1 VTRRHRRSPAG
12 SDEDTPIEEQV
23 RQVIAVSFNLDE
35 DDLPAPLSPETV
47 AGWNSCSQMTL
58 LLNLERRFGVSF
70 SLEQMVTMTS
80 AKRINEV
87 VRMMIAA
94 GPNR

>member
-1 VTRRHRRSPAG
+1 VTRRHRRSHAG

-35 DDLPAPLSPETV
+35 DDLVAPLSPETV

-70 SLEQMVTMTS
+70 SLEQMVRMTS
-80 AKRINEV
+80 AKRIAEV
-87 VRMMIAA
+87 VRTMIAA
-94 GPNR
+94 GRNR